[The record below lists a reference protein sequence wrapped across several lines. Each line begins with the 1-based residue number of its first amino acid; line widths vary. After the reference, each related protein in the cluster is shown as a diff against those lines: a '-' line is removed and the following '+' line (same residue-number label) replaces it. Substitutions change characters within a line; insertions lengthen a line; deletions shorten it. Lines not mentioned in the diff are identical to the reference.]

1 MADVA
6 DEIRKAVSK
15 TAYQA
20 ASDAPPTSL
29 RHMAGQPDEDFAK
42 LRAHVRG
49 TLIYAHRQLV
59 GDEWHPIDD
68 RILDAVT
75 NWLEAKRT
83 K

>member
-1 MADVA
+1 MSDIAADIHRVINK
-6 DEIRKAVSK
+6 EIRS
-15 TAYQA
+15 
-20 ASDAPPTSL
+20 SDAPPSSL
-29 RHMAGQPDEDFAK
+29 KHLTGQPDEEFAK

-59 GDEWHPIDD
+59 GDEWMPLDD

-75 NWLEAKRT
+75 NWLEAKRS

>member
-1 MADVA
+1 MSDVA
-6 DEIRKAVSK
+6 ENIRRAVGEIR
-15 TAYQA
+15 Q
-20 ASDAPPTSL
+20 DAPPSSL
-29 RHMAGQPDEDFAK
+29 RPPQPDEDFAK

-59 GDEWHPIDD
+59 GDEWMPLDD

-75 NWLEAKRT
+75 NWLEGKRT